1 MSAPGPKR
9 LPAVEATPETL
20 PGPAPQRPV
29 LGAIAVV
36 CRLIGGRDH
45 VILVQRGKAPNAG
58 WWGFPGGHVELGE
71 TALEAATRELLEE
84 TGVRAQPVEYLTNVD
99 VIARDEA
106 GAARQQYLLCVV
118 LCDYLEGTPSPEDD
132 AEQAEWIPVA
142 EIATRG
148 LPLLEQ
154 VAEVALA
161 AQARWRE
168 LARSASPPA
177 R

>member
-1 MSAPGPKR
+1 MPEDKT
-9 LPAVEATPETL
+9 LPTVDATPEPL
-20 PGPAPQRPV
+20 PDPVVKRPV

-36 CRLIGGRDH
+36 SHRIDGQDH

-71 TALEAATRELLEE
+71 TALEAAARELLEE
-84 TGVRAQPVEYLTNVD
+84 TGVQARPVEYLTNID
-99 VIARDEA
+99 VIARDA
-106 GAARQQYLLCVV
+106 DGAAQQQYLLCVV
-118 LCDYLEGTPSPEDD
+118 LCEYLHGTPAPEDD

-148 LPLLEQ
+148 LQLLDQ
-154 VAEVALA
+154 VPEVALA

-168 LARSASPPA
+168 LARNANPPT